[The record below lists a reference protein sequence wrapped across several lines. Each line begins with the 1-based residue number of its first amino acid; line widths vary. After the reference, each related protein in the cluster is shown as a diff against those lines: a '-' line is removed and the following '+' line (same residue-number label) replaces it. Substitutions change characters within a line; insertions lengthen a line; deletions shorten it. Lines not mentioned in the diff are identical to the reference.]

1 MDTFKSVQEKSQILS
16 EYRYAYCNWNR
27 LNMNIHSSLT
37 SYSSYLKKTLGVSVI
52 SSHILQLIVGHIQ
65 TCQLT
70 QLPGLSR
77 AVLIYPSW
85 GSEAKCEM

>member
-37 SYSSYLKKTLGVSVI
+37 SYSSYLKKNIGCFSHKQPHPAVNSGPYPDLSAHTAARVEQSSSDLPQLGI
-52 SSHILQLIVGHIQ
+52 RG
-65 TCQLT
+65 
-70 QLPGLSR
+70 
-77 AVLIYPSW
+77 
-85 GSEAKCEM
+85 